1 MFFGKFEHRLNS
13 KNQVTIPASF
23 RSAIDEAKEGKG
35 FFLFVAES
43 SCLYLFTPKGM
54 RDVVEHARARLGAAN
69 HDFLRNL
76 YSRIVQV
83 ECDSQG
89 RIVLP
94 AAMKSAVGIEQ
105 DVVFI
110 GAKERVELWTPE
122 KWQEYEKQH
131 AAEYEQKLGAVVR
144 DVFGL

>member
-13 KNQVTIPASF
+13 KNQVTVPASF
-23 RSAIDEAKEGKG
+23 RAAIDEAKEGKG

-43 SCLYLFTPKGM
+43 RCLYLFTPRGM
-54 RDVVEHARARLGAAN
+54 EEVVERARSKWGGSDQ
-69 HDFLRNL
+69 DFLHL
-76 YSRIVQV
+76 FYSKIVQV

-89 RIVLP
+89 RVVLP
-94 AAMKSAVGIEQ
+94 AQMKEAVGIEQ
-105 DVVFI
+105 DVVFV
-110 GAKERVELWTPE
+110 GTHRRVELWNPA

-131 AAEYEQKLGAVVR
+131 VTEYENKLGAVVK